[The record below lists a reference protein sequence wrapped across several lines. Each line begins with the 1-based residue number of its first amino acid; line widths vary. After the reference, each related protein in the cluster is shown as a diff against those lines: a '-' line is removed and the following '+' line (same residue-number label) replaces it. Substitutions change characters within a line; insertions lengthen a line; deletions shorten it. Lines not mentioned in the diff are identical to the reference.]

1 MTDGPTRQ
9 SGLRLAIDTSGP
21 LCAAG
26 LYEGETERG
35 RSVRD
40 IGRGHSETIVSCCT
54 DALAAAGVDWTAI
67 GSVAVNVGPGSFTGI
82 RAGVAAARALGLSL
96 DVPVAG
102 VTAFDAFA
110 ALADGPVLVAID
122 ARRGQIYA
130 RLPSDSA
137 NRGGSMVGSAAEVA
151 AQVNPTGDPLVL
163 VGSGA
168 RALLE
173 ALPAGA
179 AILAS
184 REGAPWL
191 DAQPD
196 IAGTNLAAARGNL
209 VDPEP
214 FYLRAA
220 DALPARPSGVLA
232 PRARNAE
239 ATL

>member
-1 MTDGPTRQ
+1 
-9 SGLRLAIDTSGP
+9 
-21 LCAAG
+21 
-26 LYEGETERG
+26 
-35 RSVRD
+35 
-40 IGRGHSETIVSCCT
+40 
-54 DALAAAGVDWTAI
+54 
-67 GSVAVNVGPGSFTGI
+67 
-82 RAGVAAARALGLSL
+82 
-96 DVPVAG
+96 
-102 VTAFDAFA
+102 
-110 ALADGPVLVAID
+110 
-122 ARRGQIYA
+122 
-130 RLPSDSA
+130 
-137 NRGGSMVGSAAEVA
+137 MVGSAAEVA

-163 VGSGA
+163 VGSGT

-220 DALPARPSGVLA
+220 DALPARPSGVLG